1 MTQGPSEA
9 PRLDPYH
16 AAYLFRRALEHDPE
30 GAPTDPAASHV
41 MFEALAEDDAMA
53 LVAAVRPCL
62 GLEGLYRL
70 AVDRLGRDTRPRV
83 RAAWVDALAS
93 RGAPGLGGILR
104 RTLASDPSPR
114 VVATALRALGQACE
128 EVPLEFLRPFLT
140 HADSRVRANAVEL
153 LIERDGP
160 GVEGVL
166 EVLLNDP
173 APRVAANAALALW
186 RRGRRELSRF
196 LAREEPPATRLAFLH
211 AAGRAGRD
219 RRLQELVEQAF
230 QHGAPA
236 ERRVAARSLAAVR
249 GPDAVPELMD
259 MALRADDSHLRN
271 PMVEG
276 CLEVAPEV
284 VRRALVG
291 ALRVEPA
298 PGRQRYRANALAV
311 LRELEELP
319 DLSLVTPLLEDADP
333 RVRANAVELLEV
345 RPGERSV
352 EPALA
357 RALQDPAARVR
368 ANAAVAL
375 WRRGSPAGLGVL
387 VHELEDSPAAPAAAS
402 AAWGLGQM
410 GGTIAEQ
417 ALETALQRGGG
428 ATRRMAY
435 RFLSKAA

>member
-1 MTQGPSEA
+1 MTEGTTEA

-16 AAYLFRRALEHDPE
+16 AAYLFRRALELDPE
-30 GAPTDPAASHV
+30 QTPTDPAACHA
-41 MFEALAEDDAMA
+41 MFEALAEDDALA
-53 LVAAVRPCL
+53 LVDSVRPCL
-62 GLEGLYRL
+62 GLPDLYRL
-70 AVDRLGRDTRPRV
+70 AADRLGRDTRPKV
-83 RAAWVDALAS
+83 RAAWVDALS
-93 RGAPGLGGILR
+93 DRRDPGLGALLR

-114 VVATALRALGQACE
+114 VIATALRALGQVCE
-128 EVPLEFLRPFLT
+128 DVPLEFLRPFLT

-153 LIERDGP
+153 LVERDGP
-160 GVEGVL
+160 GIEGVL

-173 APRVAANAALALW
+173 APRVAANASLALW

-219 RRLQELVEQAF
+219 RRLRELVEEAF
-230 QHGAPA
+230 QKGTTA
-236 ERRVAARSLAAVR
+236 EQRVAARSLAAVR
-249 GPDAVPELMD
+249 GAADVPELMD
-259 MALRADDSHLRN
+259 LALRSDASDIRQSI
-271 PMVEG
+271 VEG
-276 CLEVAPEV
+276 CLEVAPEA

-291 ALRVEPA
+291 ALRVAAA

-311 LRELEELP
+311 LRQLDELP
-319 DLSLVTPLLEDADP
+319 DLSLVTPLLQDPDP

-345 RPGERSV
+345 RPAERSV

-357 RALQDPAARVR
+357 KALADPAARVR

-375 WRRGSPAGLGVL
+375 WRRGTPAGLGVL
-387 VHELEDSPAAPAAAS
+387 VHELEDSPASPAAAS

-410 GGTIAEQ
+410 GGTVAEQ
-417 ALETALQRGGG
+417 ALETALQKGGG

>member
-1 MTQGPSEA
+1 MTEGPNEA
-9 PRLDPYH
+9 SRLDPYH
-16 AAYLFRRALEHDPE
+16 AAYLFRRALELDPE
-30 GAPTDPAASHV
+30 GVPTDPGTCHA
-41 MFEALAEDDAMA
+41 MFEALAEEDALG
-53 LVAAVRPCL
+53 LVASVRPSL
-62 GLEGLYRL
+62 GLPPLYQL

-93 RGAPGLGGILR
+93 RRDPGLGAVLR

-114 VVATALRALGQACE
+114 VAATALRALGDACE
-128 EVPLEFLRPFLT
+128 DVPLEFLRPFLT

-153 LIERDGP
+153 LIERDGA

-196 LAREEPPATRLAFLH
+196 LSREEPPATRLAFLH

-219 RRLQELVEQAF
+219 RRLRELVEEAF
-230 QHGAPA
+230 QKGTPA
-236 ERRVAARSLAAVR
+236 ERRVAARDLAAVR
-249 GPDAVPELMD
+249 GPQDVPELMD
-259 MALRADDSHLRN
+259 LALRSDSGEIRR
-271 PMVEG
+271 PIVRG
-276 CLEVAPEV
+276 CLEVAPEA
-284 VRRALVG
+284 VRRSLVG
-291 ALRVEPA
+291 ALRVEAA

-311 LRELEELP
+311 LKELEELP
-319 DLSLVTPLLEDADP
+319 DLSLVTPLLQDPDP

-357 RALQDPAARVR
+357 KALADPAPRVR

-375 WRRGSPAGLGVL
+375 WRRGTPSGLGVL
-387 VHELEDSPAAPAAAS
+387 VHELEDAPASPAAAS

-410 GGTIAEQ
+410 GGAVAEQ
-417 ALETALQRGGG
+417 ALESALQKGGG